1 MNIDATNLSQFLY
14 NYVFVIG
21 GVGTALWIF
30 FKLGVHK
37 AIEEHIDEIREEIRT
52 ELAPINEMDKRLG
65 RIEYALYN
73 DGQTGLINKV
83 DSLLNN
89 QQEIKEDVLVLKVQ
103 HEHKSVRKPR
113 AKK

>member
-21 GVGTALWIF
+21 GVGTTLWIF
-30 FKLGVHK
+30 FKLGVHR
-37 AIEEHIDEIREEIRT
+37 AIEDHMEEIRK
-52 ELAPINEMDKRLG
+52 ELEPINEMDKRLG

-73 DGQTGLINKV
+73 DGKTGLINKV
-83 DSLLNN
+83 DLLVEN
-89 QQEIKEDVLVLKVQ
+89 QQGIKDDVLVLKVQ
-103 HEHKSVRKPR
+103 HQHKPTRSR

>member
-1 MNIDATNLSQFLY
+1 MNINATNLSQFLY

-21 GVGTALWIF
+21 GVGTTLWIF

-37 AIEEHIDEIREEIRT
+37 AIEEHMAEIRK
-52 ELAPINEMDKRLG
+52 ELEPINEMDKRLG

-73 DGQTGLINKV
+73 DGKTGLINKV
-83 DSLLNN
+83 DLLVEN
-89 QQEIKEDVLVLKVQ
+89 QQGIKDDVLVLKVQ
-103 HEHKSVRKPR
+103 HQHKPTRSR

>member
-21 GVGTALWIF
+21 GVGTTLWIF
-30 FKLGVHK
+30 FKLGVHR
-37 AIEEHIDEIREEIRT
+37 AIEDHMAEIRK
-52 ELAPINEMDKRLG
+52 ELEPINEMDKRLG

-73 DGQTGLINKV
+73 DGKTGLINKV
-83 DSLLNN
+83 DLLVEN
-89 QQEIKEDVLVLKVQ
+89 QQGIKDDVLVLKVQ
-103 HEHKSVRKPR
+103 HQHKPTRSR

>member
-21 GVGTALWIF
+21 GVGMTIWIF

-37 AIEEHIDEIREEIRT
+37 AIEEHMAEIRT
-52 ELAPINEMDKRLG
+52 ELAPLVEMDKRLS

-73 DGQTGLINKV
+73 DGATGLVNKV
-83 DSLLNN
+83 DLLVEN
-89 QQEIKEDVLVLKVQ
+89 QQSIKDDVLVLKVQ
-103 HEHKSVRKPR
+103 HQHKKPTR